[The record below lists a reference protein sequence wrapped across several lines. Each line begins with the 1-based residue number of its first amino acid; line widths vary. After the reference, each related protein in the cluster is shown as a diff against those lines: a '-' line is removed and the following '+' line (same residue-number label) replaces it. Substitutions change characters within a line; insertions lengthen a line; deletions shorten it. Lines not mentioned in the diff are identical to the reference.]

1 MKMNNWINGCG
12 TVDRGSG
19 SGSGSGSVPCFESRP
34 FSTNSVVLKR
44 QKESSE
50 MVSNNN

>member
-1 MKMNNWINGCG
+1 MNNWINGCG

-19 SGSGSGSVPCFESRP
+19 SGSGPCFESRP

-50 MVSNNN
+50 MVSKNN